1 MNVVE
6 WLERIEM
13 LDELI
18 KSKQLE
24 YDEAF
29 ELATDITAKAPDG
42 MPFSNTGQVSD
53 KTGNSGVD
61 LATLAQ
67 EKLILID
74 KYTKAKEEVIG
85 ILKQLPV
92 NEYKVLYRYYVRY
105 MTWEDVARDINY
117 SYSQV
122 RRIKLKAYEHLEE
135 ILREK
140 EKGGQL

>member
-1 MNVVE
+1 MVE
-6 WLERIEM
+6 WLERIEYF
-13 LDELI
+13 DELI

-24 YDEAF
+24 YDEAL
-29 ELATDITAKAPDG
+29 ELAANTTSKAPDG
-42 MPFSNTGQVSD
+42 MPFSNSGQVSD
-53 KTGNSGVD
+53 KVGNGAVD

-74 KYTKAKEEVIG
+74 TYTKAKEEVIG

-92 NEYKVLYRYYVRY
+92 NEYKVLYRYYVCY

-117 SYSQV
+117 SNSQV

>member
-1 MNVVE
+1 MVE
-6 WLERIEM
+6 WLERIEL

-24 YDEAF
+24 YDEAL
-29 ELATDITAKAPDG
+29 ELAANTTSKAPDG
-42 MPFSNTGQVSD
+42 MPFSNSGQVSD
-53 KTGNSGVD
+53 RVGNGAVD

-85 ILKQLPV
+85 ILKQLSA
-92 NEYKVLYRYYVRY
+92 NEYKVLYRRYVRY
-105 MTWEDVARDINY
+105 MKWEDVASDINY

-135 ILREK
+135 LLREK

>member
-6 WLERIEM
+6 WLERIEL

-29 ELATDITAKAPDG
+29 ELATNTTAKAPDG
-42 MPFSNTGQVSD
+42 MPFSKSGQVSD
-53 KTGNSGVD
+53 KVGNGAVD
-61 LATLAQ
+61 LVALAK
-67 EKLILID
+67 EKLRLID
-74 KYTKAKEEVIG
+74 TYTKAKEEVIG
-85 ILKQLPV
+85 ILKQLSAK
-92 NEYKVLYRYYVRY
+92 EYKVLYRKYVLY

-117 SYSQV
+117 SYTQV
-122 RRIKLKAYEHLEE
+122 WRIKKKALKHLAEL
-135 ILREK
+135 LREK

>member
-6 WLERIEM
+6 WLERIE
-13 LDELI
+13 LYDDLI

-24 YDEAF
+24 YDEAL
-29 ELATDITAKAPDG
+29 ELAANTTSKAPDG
-42 MPFSNTGQVSD
+42 MPFSNSGQVSD
-53 KTGNSGVD
+53 KVGNGAVD

-74 KYTKAKEEVIG
+74 KYTKAKEEAIG
-85 ILKQLPV
+85 ILEQLPA
-92 NEYKVLYRYYVRY
+92 NEYKVLYRKYILY
-105 MTWEDVARDINY
+105 MTWENVARDINY

-122 RRIKLKAYEHLEE
+122 RRIKLMAYEHLAEL
-135 ILREK
+135 LRAK